1 MPTETFALE
10 SYPEPGARATRT
22 ISSRLRDGFRPSE
35 CSRKRLLVICGVIF
49 LLGFGVRFLS
59 WQDNRRE
66 VWKVQTFVTSDYQD
80 SARQLL
86 RGDLRAFISDLN
98 HMEHPPG
105 YPILLAGIFKT
116 FGESDT
122 AIQFMQMIADS
133 AAAVFVFLIAGEL
146 FSLGIAATAGILA
159 SLSPQ
164 FAYHSVL
171 ILPDS
176 LAVLPIIIAAYFLVR
191 AIKHPRFSS
200 FVFAGAFIGLSC
212 WLRANALLLAP
223 FLACL
228 VPLLLSRGRRLRGSL
243 ALVFGAAILIAPI
256 TIKNAIVFR
265 RFIPLSLGAGQ
276 TFLEG
281 IADYDTQGRFNIP
294 RTDLGIMKQEAEDFH
309 RPDYYGTLFNPDG
322 VERERWRIRRG
333 LKVIGSHPVWFGGVM
348 FRRGIS
354 FFRVDRVP
362 ITAAESPVSHALD
375 VANAAPAWTNSP
387 SELIANA
394 GFVSPAAKAALS
406 NDAQK
411 LRIESDESKYGVQ
424 IVSPSIAVEKHHDYL
439 LRLPLKLEE
448 GRVIVRITDATQSK
462 VLAST
467 DVDLNEGLTSL
478 DQPVS
483 NLALPFVSGNESQ
496 MCVSFGNNAPVSA
509 RSVAEIGRLELF
521 DLGPSSQAWMQLPRF
536 PIRTLQRL
544 FVTAAVLPCVILG
557 ICALLWTRNLRTLI
571 LLLLVPAYYVIFQ
584 SALHTE
590 RRYVIAIHYFT
601 LMLATVFLSSVFGL
615 VKHGL
620 VSLSP
625 ARHMSS

>member
-1 MPTETFALE
+1 
-10 SYPEPGARATRT
+10 
-22 ISSRLRDGFRPSE
+22 
-35 CSRKRLLVICGVIF
+35 LLAICAVVF
-49 LLGFGVRFLS
+49 LVAFGVRFLS

-66 VWKVQTFVTSDYQD
+66 VGRVQTFVTSDYQD

-86 RGDLRAFISDLN
+86 RGDWRAFLSDLN

-116 FGESDT
+116 FGESET
-122 AIQFMQMIADS
+122 AIQFIQMIADS

-159 SLSPQ
+159 ALSPQ

-171 ILPDS
+171 LLPDS
-176 LAVLPIIIAAYFLVR
+176 LAVLPILIAAYFLVR
-191 AIKHPRFSS
+191 AVKHPRFWS
-200 FVFAGAFIGLSC
+200 FAIAGAFVGLSC

-228 VPLLLSRGRRLRGSL
+228 TPLLLSRGQRLRCSL
-243 ALVFGAAILIAPI
+243 AFVFGAAILIAPI
-256 TIKNAIVFR
+256 TIKNAIVFH

-333 LKVIGSHPVWFGGVM
+333 LKVIGSHPVWYIGVM
-348 FRRGIS
+348 FRRGVS

-362 ITAAESPVSHALD
+362 ITAAEAPVSHALE
-375 VANAAPAWTNSP
+375 VANTAPAWTNSP
-387 SELIANA
+387 PELIANA
-394 GFVSPAAKAALS
+394 GFVSAQAKTALS
-406 NDAQK
+406 TDAQK
-411 LRIESDESKYGVQ
+411 LRFESDQTKYGVQ
-424 IVSPSIAVEKHHDYL
+424 ILSTPIAVEKHHDYL
-439 LRLPLKLEE
+439 LRLPLKLED
-448 GRVIVRITDATQSK
+448 GRVTVRVTNDKQNA
-462 VLAST
+462 VLAAT
-467 DVDLNEGLTSL
+467 EVDLNEVLTPL
-478 DQPVS
+478 DQPV
-483 NLALPFVSGNESQ
+483 NHLALPFVTGNESQ
-496 MCVSFGNNAPVSA
+496 ICVSFGNNAPVSA

-521 DLGPSSQAWMQLPRF
+521 DLGPSSQTWMRNIRF
-536 PIRTLQRL
+536 PIRTLQKF

-557 ICALLWTRNLRTLI
+557 ILALLWTRNLRPLI

-601 LMLATVFLSSVFGL
+601 LIFAAAFLSSVVGL
-615 VKHGL
+615 ARHGL

-625 ARHMSS
+625 ARQTSS

>member
-1 MPTETFALE
+1 MLTETFALE
-10 SYPEPGARATRT
+10 SYPERGARATRT

-35 CSRKRLLVICGVIF
+35 CGRKRLLVICGVIF
-49 LLGFGVRFLS
+49 LLAFGVRFLS

-66 VWKVQTFVTSDYQD
+66 VGKVQTLVTADYQD
-80 SARQLL
+80 SARQLR
-86 RGDLRAFISDLN
+86 RGDWRAFISDLN

-105 YPILLAGIFKT
+105 YPILLAGIFTT

-122 AIQFMQMIADS
+122 AIEFIQMIADS

-146 FSLGIAATAGILA
+146 FSLGIAGTAGILA
-159 SLSPQ
+159 ALSPQ

-171 ILPDS
+171 LLPDS
-176 LAVLPIIIAAYFLVR
+176 LAVLPILIAAYFLVR
-191 AIKHPRFSS
+191 AIKHPRFLS
-200 FVFAGAFIGLSC
+200 FVIAGAFVGLSC

-228 VPLLLSRGRRLRGSL
+228 VPLLLARGRRLRYSA
-243 ALVFGAAILIAPI
+243 ALIFGAAILIAPI
-256 TIKNAIVFR
+256 TIKNALVFR

-333 LKVIGSHPVWFGGVM
+333 LKVIASHPVWYSGVM

-362 ITAAESPVSHALD
+362 ITNAEAPVSHALE
-375 VANAAPAWTNSP
+375 VANTAPAWTNSP
-387 SELIANA
+387 SELIARA
-394 GFVSPAAKAALS
+394 GLISAVAKTALS
-406 NDAQK
+406 TDAQK
-411 LRIESDESKYGVQ
+411 LRIESDETKYGVQ
-424 IVSPSIAVEKHHDYL
+424 IVSTPIAIEKHHDYL
-439 LRLPLKLEE
+439 LRLPLKLED
-448 GRVIVRITDATQSK
+448 GRVIVRITDVTQSK

-467 DVDLNEGLTSL
+467 DVDLNEVLASS
-478 DQPVS
+478 DQPVN

-496 MCVSFGNNAPVSA
+496 VCVSFGNNAPVSA
-509 RSVAEIGRLELF
+509 RSVAEIGGLELF
-521 DLGPSSQAWMQLPRF
+521 DLGPSSQGWMRYTRF
-536 PIRTLQRL
+536 PIRTLQRF

-557 ICALLWTRNLRTLI
+557 IFALLWTRNLRKLI

-590 RRYVIAIHYFT
+590 RRYVIAIHYF
-601 LMLATVFLSSVFGL
+601 MLILAAAFLSALFGL
-615 VKHGL
+615 CKQIV
-620 VSLSP
+620 VSFLPGKQTSK
-625 ARHMSS
+625 